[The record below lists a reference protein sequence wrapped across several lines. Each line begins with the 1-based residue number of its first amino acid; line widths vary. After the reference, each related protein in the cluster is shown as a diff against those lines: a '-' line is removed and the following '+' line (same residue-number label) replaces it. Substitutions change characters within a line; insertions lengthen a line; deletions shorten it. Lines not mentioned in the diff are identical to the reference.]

1 MEIFSVKQP
10 WSASQPKESTE
21 LLLEEIRTIGS
32 GGYGNGG
39 SGGSS
44 NGGSGNGGSG
54 NATKGGSGNATK
66 GSDRGVS
73 TATTAR
79 TVDRGSDRYFDL
91 IIHHVALYPYS
102 LQKSIFESLW
112 SRRLNHGGM
121 YVMEGLETTQHTQG
135 GASMIRD
142 IVAWAGSLLYNG
154 RIAGR

>member
-1 MEIFSVKQP
+1 MEIFYAKQP
-10 WSASQPKESTE
+10 FITSQPKESTE

-32 GGYGNGG
+32 GGYGSG
-39 SGGSS
+39 SGGSG

-54 NATKGGSGNATK
+54 NATRGSV
-66 GSDRGVS
+66 RGVN
-73 TATTAR
+73 TATTTR
-79 TVDRGSDRYFDL
+79 TVDRGSDSYFDL

-121 YVMEGLETTQHTQG
+121 YVIEGLEISHPNPGDHDHQHTQG
-135 GASMIRD
+135 GANMIRD

-154 RIAGR
+154 RIAG